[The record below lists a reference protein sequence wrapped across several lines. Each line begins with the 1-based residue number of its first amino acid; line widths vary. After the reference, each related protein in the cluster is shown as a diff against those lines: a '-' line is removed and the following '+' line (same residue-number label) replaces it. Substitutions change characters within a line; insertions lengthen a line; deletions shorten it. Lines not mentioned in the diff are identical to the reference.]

1 MGSAHVTPTR
11 EIPGSSSSSSST
23 SLVNATRLCPQDF
36 HKAVTAKCAKIK
48 KKSLRRSESLPI
60 KIK

>member
-1 MGSAHVTPTR
+1 MGSANVTPTR
-11 EIPGSSSSSSST
+11 KSPGSSSSSST

-36 HKAVTAKCAKIK
+36 HKAVAAKCAKIK
-48 KKSLRRSESLPI
+48 KKSLRRAESLPV